1 MIAERQVPP
10 AALRLRDHGAGPV
23 AGVIAERQV
32 PPAALR
38 LRDHGTPCLGALPNS
53 RYLFLYQV
61 ICRRAVVP
69 ERPSRGTAA
78 TTPAKWRLALA
89 WN

>member
-1 MIAERQVPP
+1 MIAERPVPP
-10 AALRLRDHGAGPV
+10 AALRLRDVGAGPV
-23 AGVIAERQV
+23 AGVIAERPV

-38 LRDHGTPCLGALPNS
+38 LRNHGTPCLGALPNS

-69 ERPSRGTAA
+69 ERP
-78 TTPAKWRLALA
+78 
-89 WN
+89 